1 MNGIS
6 LFSSAG
12 IGEYF
17 LKDIGINIVL
27 SNELIKRRA
36 EIYSIIHPK
45 SETLVGDINNI
56 EIQKKINS
64 SIKLNDV
71 KFLLATPP
79 CQGFSLIG
87 KNKSTDQMNND
98 HRNYLFYNVLEII
111 KKNDLDY
118 ILIENVPRSL
128 SLFIPYK
135 NTAMGVE
142 QILVKEIGNRYNI
155 KCDIFDCSNFDVAQS
170 RKRAIIRVFK
180 KGLSWDNPKK
190 STKKY
195 TVRDVIGHLP
205 SIESGQKSGVKW
217 HFGRKHSKEHIVCM
231 KNTPEGKSAFEN
243 LIHYPKKTDG
253 TRPKGFKTTYAR
265 IKWDEPC
272 PTITVRNDAISSQ
285 TNVHPGNKL
294 KDGTYSDSRVLSIK
308 ELFLLTGLG
317 EKFDLPESTPEILIR
332 QVIGECVPPLLIKKI
347 CQEII

>member
-36 EIYSIIHPK
+36 ELYSIIHPK
-45 SETLVGDINNI
+45 SEILVGDINNI

-118 ILIENVPRSL
+118 ILIENVP
-128 SLFIPYK
+128 
-135 NTAMGVE
+135 N
-142 QILVKEIGNRYNI
+142 
-155 KCDIFDCSNFDVAQS
+155 
-170 RKRAIIRVFK
+170 
-180 KGLSWDNPKK
+180 
-190 STKKY
+190 
-195 TVRDVIGHLP
+195 
-205 SIESGQKSGVKW
+205 
-217 HFGRKHSKEHIVCM
+217 
-231 KNTPEGKSAFEN
+231 
-243 LIHYPKKTDG
+243 
-253 TRPKGFKTTYAR
+253 
-265 IKWDEPC
+265 
-272 PTITVRNDAISSQ
+272 
-285 TNVHPGNKL
+285 
-294 KDGTYSDSRVLSIK
+294 
-308 ELFLLTGLG
+308 
-317 EKFDLPESTPEILIR
+317 
-332 QVIGECVPPLLIKKI
+332 
-347 CQEII
+347 

>member
-27 SNELIKRRA
+27 ANEVIKRRA
-36 EIYSIIHPK
+36 ELYSKIHPK
-45 SETLVGDINNI
+45 SEILVGDINNI
-56 EIQKKINS
+56 EIQKTIIN

-87 KNKSTDQMNND
+87 KNKSTDQMNKD

-142 QILVKEIGNRYNI
+142 QILTKEIGDRYNI
-155 KCDIFDCSNFDVAQS
+155 KCDILDCSNFDIAQS
-170 RKRAIIRVFK
+170 RKRAIIRIFK
-180 KGLSWDNPKK
+180 KGLRWDDPKQAK
-190 STKKY
+190 TKHS
-195 TVRDVIGHLP
+195 VRDVIGHLP
-205 SIESGQKSGVKW
+205 SIESGQKTEIKW
-217 HFGRKHSKEHIVCM
+217 HFGRKHSKEHVVCM
-231 KNTPEGKSAFEN
+231 RHTPEGKSAFEN
-243 LIHYPKKTDG
+243 VIHYPKKTDG
-253 TRPKGFKTTYAR
+253 ARPKGFKTTYSR
-265 IKWDEPC
+265 IKWDDPC

-294 KDGTYSDSRVLSIK
+294 KDGTYSDARVLSIK

-317 EKFDLPESTPEILIR
+317 EKFDLPETTPEILIR
-332 QVIGECVPPLLIKKI
+332 QVLGECVPPLLIKKV